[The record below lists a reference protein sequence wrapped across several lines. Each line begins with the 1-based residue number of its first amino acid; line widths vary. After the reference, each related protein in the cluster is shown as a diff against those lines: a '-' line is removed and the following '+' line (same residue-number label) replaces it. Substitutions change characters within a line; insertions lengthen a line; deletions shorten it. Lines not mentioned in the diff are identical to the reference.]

1 MFANN
6 NQGIRLKE
14 FLQSYTSNSK
24 KIKILSKFEDRP
36 SWIYANKD
44 KLAQVFINLI
54 ENSLS
59 FSPKYSEVLIDQK
72 IIDKRVVII
81 FSDQGTGIS
90 QNLAN
95 KIFERFYTDRAF
107 DQNKHSG
114 LGLSIAKKIIES
126 FSGSLQL
133 VEVENQEN
141 LGACFEIILPLK
153 D

>member
-1 MFANN
+1 M
-6 NQGIRLKE
+6 
-14 FLQSYTSNSK
+14 
-24 KIKILSKFEDRP
+24 
-36 SWIYANKD
+36 
-44 KLAQVFINLI
+44 
-54 ENSLS
+54 
-59 FSPKYSEVLIDQK
+59 
-72 IIDKRVVII
+72 II

-95 KIFERFYTDRAF
+95 KVFERFYTDRTF